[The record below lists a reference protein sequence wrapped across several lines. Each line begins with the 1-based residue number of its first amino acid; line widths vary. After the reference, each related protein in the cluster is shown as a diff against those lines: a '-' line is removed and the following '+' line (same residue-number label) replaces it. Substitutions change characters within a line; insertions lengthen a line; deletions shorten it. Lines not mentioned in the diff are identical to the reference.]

1 MLYQI
6 KIHKRVDKFLQFH
19 NFLVKDFF
27 EKVDI
32 LKSDPYNNNLDI
44 KKLQW
49 SNFKYRIRI
58 SKYRFLY
65 EIINDELIIDI
76 YDADSRGDIYR

>member
-32 LKSDPYNNNLDI
+32 LRSDPYKNDLDI

-58 SKYRFLY
+58 NKYRFLY

-76 YDADSRGDIYR
+76 YDADSRGDIYK